1 MKLYQKFL
9 FVFCTGRFK
18 RNFNNFNH
26 SIIYVYIFYQIFNYL
41 LKIILLKIIL
51 LKIILLKCKNYHCRI
66 YNILGMKLYCVF
78 YFVFCTGSF
87 LILLS
92 KYNVIMLSNNILP
105 YWNLQSYICIKKY
118 FSVTYWLF
126 YSYYFPFFVFLFL
139 V

>member
-1 MKLYQKFL
+1 MKLYQKIL

-18 RNFNNFNH
+18 RNSNNFNY
-26 SIIYVYIFYQIFNYL
+26 SVIYMYIFYQIFNY
-41 LKIILLKIIL
+41 L

-66 YNILGMKLYCVF
+66 YNILGMKLYCIF

-105 YWNLQSYICIKKY
+105 CFFFTLNSNYFILFDFISYSIIN
-118 FSVTYWLF
+118 
-126 YSYYFPFFVFLFL
+126 VF
-139 V
+139 